1 MSPLRTKKRYKKNR
15 ITHKNTAHTQKR
27 IMRWTLVLIA
37 GVLLII
43 FVFGDHGLYQLYRLK
58 AERSANQLLITELR
72 MERENL
78 EKEKLRLKTDM
89 EYIEQ
94 IARERYRM
102 VKKGEKVFKV
112 IPKVNED

>member
-1 MSPLRTKKRYKKNR
+1 
-15 ITHKNTAHTQKR
+15 
-27 IMRWTLVLIA
+27 MRWTLVLIA

-58 AERSANQLLITELR
+58 VERSANQLLITELR

-78 EKEKLRLKTDM
+78 EEEKLRLKTDM
-89 EYIEQ
+89 EYIER

-112 IPKVNED
+112 IPKINED

>member
-15 ITHKNTAHTQKR
+15 IAHKNRAHTQKR

-72 MERENL
+72 MKRENL

-89 EYIEQ
+89 EYIER

>member
-1 MSPLRTKKRYKKNR
+1 
-15 ITHKNTAHTQKR
+15 
-27 IMRWTLVLIA
+27 MRWTLVLIA

-89 EYIEQ
+89 EYIER

-112 IPKVNED
+112 IQKVNED